1 MIHGAA
7 RKAPASG
14 GIGIHLTVAA
24 RTGHATCS
32 RGGDQSTRT
41 ESSESAVRAANP
53 ASLFLPLPTLRG
65 LAARAPPSHLLGARR
80 FHCFCHRK
88 QNNGHAEREIPAP
101 TAIAPRNDAL
111 SSHEMERNLGSV
123 WGGTIDL
130 TDETQERATK
140 RQGRV
145 DRLCKAIMEA
155 VPVVGD

>member
-1 MIHGAA
+1 MDEHLSLPPEIYALSLRIVTWASHVGAA
-7 RKAPASG
+7 
-14 GIGIHLTVAA
+14 
-24 RTGHATCS
+24 
-32 RGGDQSTRT
+32 TR
-41 ESSESAVRAANP
+41 ELCEAM
-53 ASLFLPLPTLRG
+53 LRG

-88 QNNGHAEREIPAP
+88 QNNGQAEREIPAP